1 MSETAAEG
9 AARRALLV
17 ADIVARTG
25 IDEAM
30 IDRVVRAFYARAR
43 QDELIGPIFE
53 REVADWEAHFGRMN
67 AFWSSVLLMSGRY
80 HGSPMPMHAR
90 LPIGTAHFN
99 RWLELFVQT
108 AREVCP
114 PAAAAVFA
122 DRANRIADSLE
133 MGIAALRG
141 ESRARPVRPPSTR
154 LPEGD

>member
-30 IDRVVRAFYARAR
+30 IDRVVRAFYACAR

-80 HGSPMPMHAR
+80 HGTPMPMHAR
-90 LPIGTAHFN
+90 LPIGTEHFN

-133 MGIAALRG
+133 MGIAAQRG
-141 ESRARPVRPPSTR
+141 EIRARPVRPPSTR
-154 LPEGD
+154 LPEGG